1 MLLSALVEKNKN
13 AAIAMELDLQCQLL
27 IVSLE
32 YHHPF
37 PAHYAIILRLHAV
50 ANNNNN
56 NNVIS
61 PSYRENWSIQN
72 VNPATKK

>member
-1 MLLSALVEKNKN
+1 MLPSALVKKNKN
-13 AAIAMELDLQCQLL
+13 AAIAMELDLQCRLL

-37 PAHYAIILRLHAV
+37 LAHYAIILRLHAV

-56 NNVIS
+56 NDIS